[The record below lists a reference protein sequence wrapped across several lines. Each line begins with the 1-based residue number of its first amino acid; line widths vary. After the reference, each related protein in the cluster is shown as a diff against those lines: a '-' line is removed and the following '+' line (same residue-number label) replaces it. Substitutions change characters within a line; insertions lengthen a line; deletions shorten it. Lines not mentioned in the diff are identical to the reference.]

1 MYHEMYREIVE
12 KSMEP
17 EALERSIV
25 YLEEHLGAF
34 LRKKERVLVCFQY
47 HQEGDL
53 SWLME
58 QAVLRCGAVPV
69 VWGPQRTWK
78 NLMRQAFS
86 NKVTAIIGTPLVL
99 LGLTKL
105 IKQNATP
112 LFIRKVITAGYPCQ
126 EWMVEGLIK
135 GFDCE
140 VGGCFG
146 WEQTGIVA
154 GFACGHS
161 SGVHLRTAEYGV
173 DIVDPQGRI
182 LPAGEVGEMVLYPR
196 SAPEL
201 RSPVG
206 ENACIATEECPC
218 HSTSPRLMKMDYGRG
233 TDPDLEKLGAYL
245 LNWSSVLD
253 CSLKKGESGLEIELV
268 VFQGEK
274 LPKLPSAAKLVVR
287 PWNPAVDE
295 PFYYYDLVIK

>member
-1 MYHEMYREIVE
+1 MYREIVE

-182 LPAGEVGEMVLYPR
+182 LSAGEVGEMVLYLR
-196 SAPEL
+196 SAPEI

-206 ENACIATEECPC
+206 ENACIAAEECPC
-218 HSTSPRLMKMDYGRG
+218 HSTSPRLLKMDYGRA

-245 LNWSSVLD
+245 LSWSSVLD

-287 PWNPAVDE
+287 HWNPAIDE